1 MPKLSIMAIAFFST
15 ATTLFGQTDCES
27 KPNFD
32 SWLDCR
38 VSALV
43 VAKMNQRGNTQQAE
57 APSLAGSSTS
67 LVDQSAAP
75 DLGAIAMNLLS
86 PGSQTGDT
94 KTASGTITTSLYA
107 LYAGVQKHN
116 ALDPAF
122 YNSGTNWRRFS
133 FTFGREFPD
142 DNKASTSTRATII
155 GGKIMLLNY
164 RDASAKGNQ
173 PDIQSVSDTLRST
186 SPNYARIAHDVKDY
200 LQATL
205 GPALGNPSLM
215 DFLNNNLAANF
226 GATIRLL
233 NDQQIVQVDKII
245 SARLEPEI
253 RLHSKVLEVLQKV
266 RRKPQLAFTFTTKQR
281 PSAANNEYQPEFT
294 FDWGIKNRLNWT
306 MNGSFL
312 YIDSPNVGGDQRG
325 GSFSNQFQYQITRD
339 QLTGRNP
346 VSFSAAFDAKGM
358 TGTAPTYVGQ
368 LKVSIPIA
376 AGVDFPVSV
385 SFASRTDLVKETS
398 VKGRFGLTFDF
409 ARLAAALK

>member
-1 MPKLSIMAIAFFST
+1 MRKLLLIAIVFFSKI
-15 ATTLFGQTDCES
+15 AVLFGQTACES

-86 PGSQTGDT
+86 PGSQPGDL

-107 LYAGVQKHN
+107 LYAAVQKQN
-116 ALDPAF
+116 PLDPAF
-122 YNSGTNWRRFS
+122 YNSGINWRRIS
-133 FTFGREFPD
+133 FTFGREYPD
-142 DNKASTSTRATII
+142 DNKASTSQRATII
-155 GGKIMLLNY
+155 ATKILLLNY

-173 PDIQSVSDTLRST
+173 ADILFVSNALRNS
-186 SPNYARIAHDVKDY
+186 SSNYARITREVQEY
-200 LQATL
+200 LQVTL

-215 DFLNNNLAANF
+215 DFLNKNLAANF
-226 GATIRLL
+226 GPTIRLL
-233 NDQQIVQVDKII
+233 NDQQLAQVDKII
-245 SARLEPEI
+245 SARLEPEL
-253 RLHSKVLEVLQKV
+253 RLDSTVLEVLQTI

-281 PSAANNEYQPEFT
+281 SSTANNEYQPEFT

-312 YIDSPNVGGDQRG
+312 YTDSPNVGGDQRG
-325 GSFSNQFQYQITRD
+325 GRFANQFQYQITHE

-346 VSFSAAFDAKGM
+346 VTVAVAFDASGM
-358 TGTAPTYVGQ
+358 TRAAPTYVGQ

-398 VKGRFGLTFDF
+398 VKGRFGFTFDF
-409 ARLAAALK
+409 AKLAAALK

>member
-1 MPKLSIMAIAFFST
+1 MRYLSIIAIAFFST
-15 ATTLFGQTDCES
+15 TTTLFGQTNCES

-38 VSALV
+38 VSVLV
-43 VAKMNQRGNTQQAE
+43 VAKLNQRGNTQQAE
-57 APSLAGSSTS
+57 APSLASSSTS

-86 PGSQTGDT
+86 PGSQSGDT
-94 KTASGTITTSLYA
+94 KTASGTITTSIYA

-133 FTFGREFPD
+133 VTFGREYPD
-142 DNKASTSTRATII
+142 DNKASTSQQATII
-155 GGKIMLLNY
+155 SGKALLLNY
-164 RDASAKGNQ
+164 RDASARGNQ
-173 PDIQSVSDTLRST
+173 ADIRTVSNTLRST
-186 SPNYARIAHDVKDY
+186 SSNYARITRDVQDF
-200 LQATL
+200 LLVTL
-205 GPALGNPSLM
+205 GPALGNPTLIN
-215 DFLNNNLAANF
+215 FLNNNLSANF
-226 GATIRLL
+226 GPTIKLL
-233 NDQQIVQVDKII
+233 NDGQLAQVDKII

-253 RLHSKVLEVLQKV
+253 RLHSTVIDVLQKI
-266 RRKPQLAFTFTTKQR
+266 RRKPQLAFAFTTKQR
-281 PSAANNEYQPEFT
+281 SGTANNEYQPEFT

-312 YIDSPNVGGDQRG
+312 YIDSPIVGGNQRG
-325 GSFSNQFQYQITRD
+325 GTFSNQFQYQITRE

-346 VSFSAAFDAKGM
+346 VSFSLAFDAKGM
-358 TGTAPTYVGQ
+358 SGTAPTYVGE

-409 ARLAAALK
+409 AKLAAALK

>member
-1 MPKLSIMAIAFFST
+1 MRNLSMIVITFFL
-15 ATTLFGQTDCES
+15 ATTVLFGQTDCES

-43 VAKMNQRGNTQQAE
+43 VAKLNQRGNTQQAE
-57 APSLAGSSTS
+57 APSIAGSSTS
-67 LVDQSAAP
+67 LVDQSTAP
-75 DLGAIAMNLLS
+75 DLAAIAMNLLS

-94 KTASGTITTSLYA
+94 KMASGTITTSLYA
-107 LYAGVQKHN
+107 LYAAVEKQN
-116 ALDPAF
+116 ALNPAF

-133 FTFGREFPD
+133 FTFGREYPD
-142 DNKASTSTRATII
+142 DNKANTSQRATII
-155 GGKIMLLNY
+155 GGKILLFNY

-173 PDIQSVSDTLRST
+173 ADIRSVSDTLRST
-186 SPNYARIAHDVKDY
+186 SPNYAGIIHDVQDY
-200 LQATL
+200 LFNNL
-205 GPALGNPSLM
+205 GPALGNPTSI

-226 GATIRLL
+226 GPTIRLL
-233 NDQQIVQVDKII
+233 NDQQLAQVDKII

-253 RLHSKVLEVLQKV
+253 RLHSKVLEVLQKI
-266 RRKPQLAFTFTTKQR
+266 RRKPQLALTVTTKQR
-281 PSAANNEYQPEFT
+281 SSPGNNEYQPEFT

-312 YIDSPNVGGDQRG
+312 YVDSPNVGGNQRG
-325 GSFSNQFQYQITRD
+325 ISFSNQFQYQITHE

-346 VSFSAAFDAKGM
+346 VSFSVAFDAKGM
-358 TGTAPTYVGQ
+358 TGTVPTYVGQ

-376 AGVDFPVSV
+376 AGVDFPLSA

-398 VKGRFGLTFDF
+398 VKGRFGFTFDF
-409 ARLAAALK
+409 AKLAEALK